1 MDDWEGESVMSKNL
15 AINGGLKVRED
26 AYPAWPHFFDDEVA
40 EVEAVLRERKVNYW
54 TGNRGRQFQEN
65 FAKFC
70 GAEHGIAVMNGTAA
84 LHVALAAANVGP
96 GDEVIVSPRTFIA
109 TAFSV
114 LHQNAVP
121 IFADVNY
128 ETQNIDVNSIRE
140 KITPRTKAV
149 ICVHLAGLT
158 CDMDPIIDLAREF
171 NLVIIEDA
179 AQAHGAEYKG
189 VRAGTLGHIAAFSFC
204 NDKHFTTG
212 GEGGMVVTD
221 DAAMAEIARSFK
233 DHGYEEKE
241 RRSLLEL
248 EALYTYIHH
257 RMGFNYRMTEMQAA
271 IGLKALEKLDW
282 NINRR
287 RENAYYLTEK
297 ISPFDALVPPFD
309 GDDYKHSFYKYYV
322 RLKLDKIKV
331 DRDTFVKAVRA
342 EGVPIGLGTASE
354 GYREEAFQKL
364 RGYGNTTCPF
374 TCPWYK
380 GAVDYSPVTLPNA
393 RRLGN
398 EVFVLQVHPTIE
410 KNDLDDVVQAIE
422 KVLDAYQK

>member
-1 MDDWEGESVMSKNL
+1 MSKHL
-15 AINGGLKVRED
+15 AINGGPKVREKTF
-26 AYPAWPHFFDDEVA
+26 PPWPQFFDDEIA
-40 EVEAVLRERKVNYW
+40 EVEDVLRERKVNYW
-54 TGNRGRQFQEN
+54 TGNRGMQFQEN
-65 FAKFC
+65 FANFC
-70 GAEHGIAVMNGTAA
+70 GAEYGIAVMNGTAA

-96 GDEVIVSPRTFIA
+96 GDEVIVPPRTFVA

-121 IFADVNY
+121 VFADVTF
-128 ETQNIDVNSIRE
+128 ETQNIDVNAIRE
-140 KITPRTKAV
+140 KITPRTRAI

-158 CDMDPIIDLAREF
+158 CEMDPIIDLAQEH

-189 VRAGTLGHIAAFSFC
+189 KRTGTLGHIAAFSFC

-212 GEGGMVVTD
+212 GEGGMVVTNNME
-221 DAAMAEIARSFK
+221 MAEIARSFK

-248 EALYTYIHH
+248 EALYTYVHH
-257 RMGFNYRMTEMQAA
+257 RMGYNYRMTEMQAA
-271 IGLKALEKLDW
+271 IGLKALEKLVW

-287 RENAYYLTEK
+287 RENAHYLTEK
-297 ISPFDALVPPFD
+297 ISQYDALVPPFE
-309 GDDYKHSFYKYYV
+309 GEDYKHSFYKYYV
-322 RLKLDKIKV
+322 RLKLDKITV
-331 DRDTFVKAVRA
+331 DRDTFVEAIRA

-364 RGYGNTTCPF
+364 KGYGKTTCPF
-374 TCPWYK
+374 ECPWYE
-380 GAVDYSPVTLPNA
+380 GAVDYSAVSLPNA
-393 RRLGN
+393 RRLGK

-410 KNDLDDVVQAIE
+410 RDDLDDVLHAIE
-422 KVLDAYQK
+422 KVLEAYQK

>member
-1 MDDWEGESVMSKNL
+1 MSNNL
-15 AINGGLKVRED
+15 AINGGQKAREK
-26 AYPAWPHFFDDEVA
+26 AFPGWPHFFDDEIA

-54 TGNRGRQFQEN
+54 TGGRGRQFQDE
-65 FAKFC
+65 FAEFC
-70 GAEHGIAVMNGTAA
+70 GVDHGIAVMNGTAA
-84 LHVALAAANVGP
+84 LHVALAAANIGP
-96 GDEVIVSPRTFIA
+96 GDEVIVPPRTFIA

-121 IFADVNY
+121 IFADVNL
-128 ETQNIDVNSIRE
+128 ETQNIDVNAIRE
-140 KITPRTKAV
+140 QITPRTKAI

-158 CDMDPIIDLAREF
+158 CEMDPILDLAREF

-189 VRAGTLGHIAAFSFC
+189 KKAGALGHIAAFSFC

-212 GEGGMVVTD
+212 GEGGMVVTND
-221 DAAMAEIARSFK
+221 PAMAEIARSFK

-257 RMGFNYRMTEMQAA
+257 RMGYNYRMTEMQAA
-271 IGLKALEKLDW
+271 IGIKALEKLAW
-282 NINRR
+282 NVQKR
-287 RENAYYLTEK
+287 RENAHYLTDK
-297 ISPFDALVPPFD
+297 FYPYDALIPPFE
-309 GDDYKHSFYKYYV
+309 GDDYKHSFYKYYM
-322 RLKLDKIKV
+322 RLKLDKIRV

-342 EGVPIGLGTASE
+342 EGVPIGLGSASE
-354 GYREEAFQKL
+354 GYQEDAFQKL
-364 RGYGNTTCPF
+364 QGYGNTTCPF
-374 TCPWYK
+374 GCPWYE
-380 GAVDYSPVTLPNA
+380 GTADYSDVSLPVA

-410 KNDLDDVVQAIE
+410 REDLDDVVHAIE
-422 KVLDAYQK
+422 KVLEVYQK

>member
-1 MDDWEGESVMSKNL
+1 MSNNL
-15 AINGGLKVRED
+15 AINGGPKVREK
-26 AYPAWPHFFDDEVA
+26 AFPAWPHFFDDEIA
-40 EVEAVLRERKVNYW
+40 EVEAALREGKVNYW
-54 TGNRGRQFQEN
+54 SGDRGRQFQDE

-70 GAEHGIAVMNGTAA
+70 GVDHGIAVMNGTAA
-84 LHVALAAANVGP
+84 LHVALAAANIGP
-96 GDEVIVSPRTFIA
+96 GDEVIVPPRTFIA

-121 IFADVNY
+121 IFADVNL

-140 KITPRTKAV
+140 HITPRTKAI

-158 CDMDPIIDLAREF
+158 CEMDPLLDLAREF
-171 NLVIIEDA
+171 NLTIIEDA

-189 VRAGTLGHIAAFSFC
+189 KKAGALGHIAAFSFC

-212 GEGGMVVTD
+212 GEGGMVVTND
-221 DAAMAEIARSFK
+221 PAMAEIARSFK

-257 RMGFNYRMTEMQAA
+257 RMGYNYRMTELQAA
-271 IGLKALEKLDW
+271 IGIKALEKFNW
-282 NINRR
+282 NIQRR
-287 RENAYYLTEK
+287 RENAHYLTDRF
-297 ISPFDALVPPFD
+297 SQYDALVPPFE

-322 RLKLDKIKV
+322 RLKLDKITV

-354 GYREEAFQKL
+354 GY
-364 RGYGNTTCPF
+364 
-374 TCPWYK
+374 
-380 GAVDYSPVTLPNA
+380 LPIA
-393 RRLGN
+393 SQLGK

-410 KNDLDDVVQAIE
+410 REDIEDVVHAVE
-422 KVLDAYQK
+422 KVLEAYQK